1 MGRSAWAA
9 ACGAFVSFSAASAGA
24 QTAAPPLPPP
34 PLFVASPLTLPHVPQ
49 LRLTFPIHPL
59 SVSFT
64 QQEVTGYV
72 APLPL
77 FRYEALWLDRPR
89 LQLLTATTA
98 ERAYELDCT
107 LTCQPVVSHAVEL
120 EARLPLPGLSAA
132 IPKTYLFARGSSYY
146 NAQSARPVGL
156 IRAGFAGFLSF

>member
-24 QTAAPPLPPP
+24 QTAPP
-34 PLFVASPLTLPHVPQ
+34 PLFVATPLTLPHVPQ

-64 QQEVTGYV
+64 QTEVTGYLT
-72 APLPL
+72 PLPL
-77 FRYEALWLDRPR
+77 FRYEALWLDRPH
-89 LQLLTATTA
+89 LQLLTATAA
-98 ERAYELDCT
+98 ERAYELDCR
-107 LTCQPVVSHAVEL
+107 LTCQPVVSRAVEL
-120 EARLPLPGLSAA
+120 ETRLPLPGLGDAV
-132 IPKTYLFARGSSYY
+132 PKTYLFARASSYY

>member
-9 ACGAFVSFSAASAGA
+9 ACGAFVSFSTAGAVA
-24 QTAAPPLPPP
+24 QTAPPSLAPPPI
-34 PLFVASPLTLPHVPQ
+34 FVAPPLTLPHVPQ
-49 LRLTFPIHPL
+49 LRLTLPVRPL

-64 QQEVTGYV
+64 QQVVTGYV
-72 APLPL
+72 TPLPL
-77 FRYEALWLDRPR
+77 FRYEALWLDRPH

-107 LTCQPVVSHAVEL
+107 LTCQPIVSRAVEL
-120 EARLPLPGLSAA
+120 EARLPLPGLGAA
-132 IPKTYLFARGSSYY
+132 VPKTYLFARGSSYY
-146 NAQSARPVGL
+146 NTQSARPVGL